1 MGIINNFFHIL
12 QIIMKIIVCKIDKK
26 YKLSN
31 SINLS
36 FYMPTNSN
44 FNFTNNSVVTLELPF
59 SEHVEELRQRI
70 FLIVGVILLFT
81 FFSFVEVKSP
91 VKFLEL
97 PINNVKFFQLSPGEY
112 FISTVKISFYTG
124 LLFSSP
130 VAIGQL
136 ILFLLPGL
144 TKKETKIILPLLIS
158 SLVLFGL
165 GLTFS
170 YYTLVP
176 AALNFFLN
184 YSEEVIEP
192 FWSFDQYFE
201 FILVLFYS
209 TGLAFQIPIIQI
221 LVGLLN
227 IVSAKQMLS
236 AWRYVILLSTVL
248 GAILTPS
255 TDPLTQLLLSLAIL
269 LLYFSGLGILFL
281 IKN

>member
-1 MGIINNFFHIL
+1 MA
-12 QIIMKIIVCKIDKK
+12 
-26 YKLSN
+26 
-31 SINLS
+31 
-36 FYMPTNSN
+36 TNSN
-44 FNFTNNSVVTLELPF
+44 FNFITDTTVILELPF
-59 SEHVEELRQRI
+59 AEHIEELRQRL
-70 FLIVGVILLFT
+70 FLLFWVIIILT
-81 FFSFVEVKSP
+81 CTAFIEVKDL
-91 VKFLEL
+91 VKILEL
-97 PINNVKFFQLSPGEY
+97 PIQNVKFFQISPGEY
-112 FISTVKISFYTG
+112 FISTIKISFYTG

-130 VAIGQL
+130 FVIGQL

-144 TKKETKIILPLLIS
+144 TKKETKIILPLLLS

-165 GLTFS
+165 GLIFS
-170 YYTLVP
+170 YYVLIP

-192 FWSFDQYFE
+192 LWSFDQYFE

-209 TGLAFQIPIIQI
+209 TGLAFQIPILQI

-227 IVSAKQMLS
+227 IVSTKQMLG
-236 AWRYVILLSTVL
+236 AWRYIVLMSTIL

>member
-1 MGIINNFFHIL
+1 MT
-12 QIIMKIIVCKIDKK
+12 
-26 YKLSN
+26 
-31 SINLS
+31 
-36 FYMPTNSN
+36 TNPN
-44 FNFTNNSVVTLELPF
+44 FNFRTNTTVTLELPF
-59 SEHVEELRQRI
+59 PEHIEELRQRI
-70 FLIVGVILLFT
+70 YLLFWTILLLTCIAFI
-81 FFSFVEVKSP
+81 EVKDL
-91 VKFLEL
+91 VKILEL
-97 PINNVKFFQLSPGEY
+97 PVQNVKFFQISPGEY
-112 FISTVKISFYTG
+112 FISTIKIYFYTG

-130 VAIGQL
+130 FVIGQL

-144 TKKETKIILPLLIS
+144 TKKETKIILPLLLS
-158 SLVLFGL
+158 SLILFVL
-165 GLTFS
+165 GLAFS
-170 YYTLVP
+170 YYTLIP

-184 YSEEVIEP
+184 YSEEVLEP

-221 LVGLLN
+221 LIGLLN
-227 IVSAKQMLS
+227 IVSTKQMLG
-236 AWRYVILLSTVL
+236 AWRYIILLSTIL